1 MISSCTSPPK
11 TTMGGELAGGPT
23 PNDDL
28 VIAPR
33 FVRRNGLQR
42 PFDPLQIASWVIITM
57 LVASFCF
64 LLMPM
69 VPNPWKLISLVVYLV
84 CLVGVLGS
92 GFETGRCDPVDP
104 YVHAPEEELDKLPD
118 LLKCNACRSRV
129 NKLSRHC
136 LICDKCV
143 VDYDHHCKWL
153 NNCIG
158 LANYKSFICLI
169 VSTLLLVGLQL
180 LTSTALFITYI
191 IDLDQLASDLSSSS
205 LALDKEAFLGLL
217 AANIFIGVPAC
228 MMVAH
233 LVGFHI
239 FLAYHGLT
247 TYNYVMQTQA
257 AEEAKNRAK
266 SYEDDELSTST
277 EEDSELDEEDTPDDK
292 KSSHG
297 LDGDTDAP
305 PQMQHEVDVP
315 EKRLTIPALEQ
326 SAIPIVDEKSL
337 DAESNVCVQADSIPG
352 QLDVEEPVGSRRG
365 PVRLA
370 PLSGSRPPT
379 AGGDLESGL
388 PMYSPPL
395 SQPQ

>member
-1 MISSCTSPPK
+1 
-11 TTMGGELAGGPT
+11 MGGELAGGPT
-23 PNDDL
+23 PLDDW
-28 VIAPR
+28 VVAPR

-57 LVASFCF
+57 LVVSFCF
-64 LLMPM
+64 LIVPM
-69 VPNPWKLISLVVYLV
+69 LPSPWKLICLVVYLM
-84 CLVGVLGS
+84 CLLAVLGS
-92 GFETGRCDPVDP
+92 GFETGRCDPMDP
-104 YVHAPEEELDKLPD
+104 HINASEDELDQLPD

-180 LTSTALFITYI
+180 LTSTTLFISYV
-191 IDLDQLASDLSSSS
+191 IDVEQLASDLASSS
-205 LALDKEAFLGLL
+205 LSLDKEAFLGLL

-239 FLAYHGLT
+239 FLAHHGLT

-266 SYEDDELSTST
+266 SYEDDDLSTST
-277 EEDSELDEEDTPDDK
+277 EEDSEGEEEPPEQRRTPDE
-292 KSSHG
+292 
-297 LDGDTDAP
+297 LDGDSGSP
-305 PQMQHEVDVP
+305 PQMGHEGEVP
-315 EKRLTIPALEQ
+315 EKRLTIPASEHK
-326 SAIPIVDEKSL
+326 AIPMMVEEKSL
-337 DAESNVCVQADSIPG
+337 HAQNKVCIQADSIPG
-352 QLDVEEPVGSRRG
+352 QLDVEEPTGTRRG

-370 PLSGSRPPT
+370 PLNDSASRPAT

-395 SQPQ
+395 SQPR

>member
-1 MISSCTSPPK
+1 
-11 TTMGGELAGGPT
+11 MGGELAGGPT
-23 PNDDL
+23 PDDDL

-57 LVASFCF
+57 LVVSFCF
-64 LLMPM
+64 LLVPM
-69 VPNPWKLISLVVYLV
+69 VPSPWKLISLVVYLV
-84 CLVGVLGS
+84 SLLAVLGS
-92 GFETGRCDPVDP
+92 GFETGRCDPIDP
-104 YVHAPEEELDKLPD
+104 YVTAPEEELDQLPD

-180 LTSTALFITYI
+180 LTSASLFISYV
-191 IDLDQLASDLSSSS
+191 IDMDQLASDLASSS
-205 LALDKEAFLGLL
+205 LSLEKEAFLGLL

-257 AEEAKNRAK
+257 AEEAKKRAQ
-266 SYEDDELSTST
+266 SYEDDELSTSS
-277 EEDSELDEEDTPDDK
+277 EEDSELEEEQPPEQRRTPDEP
-292 KSSHG
+292 
-297 LDGDTDAP
+297 DGDAGAP
-305 PQMQHEVDVP
+305 PQMGHEADVP
-315 EKRLTIPALEQ
+315 EKSLTIPASEQ
-326 SAIPIVDEKSL
+326 MAIPIVDDKSL
-337 DAESNVCVQADSIPG
+337 VGESKVCVQADSIPG
-352 QLDVEEPVGSRRG
+352 QLDVEEPTGSRRG

-370 PLSGSRPPT
+370 PLNGSRPPT